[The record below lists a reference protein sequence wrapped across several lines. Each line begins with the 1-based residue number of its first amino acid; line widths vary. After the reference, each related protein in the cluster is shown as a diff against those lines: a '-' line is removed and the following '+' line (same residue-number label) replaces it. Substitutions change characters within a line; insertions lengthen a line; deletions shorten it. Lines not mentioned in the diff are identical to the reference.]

1 MHSTK
6 PALLLLVLAIGASC
20 VVATPRP
27 GLLDGVWQELG
38 HAGQTIVNGLVEA
51 AKNGSQIAGDFFGQV
66 KNSTSE
72 YLEQSAEYAQKIADA
87 LHKAVAQGLG
97 DFSDAIKD
105 AAASLESGISSLTD
119 NAKRQALQDALKTV
133 LALQNATSDLE
144 STLNNITAQL
154 EEQKQKHAQEIEV
167 SWNQWAEAQL
177 DRVDEQTNGQGNDE
191 AEEVLNEFQA
201 RYSEYIHDCLQHL
214 QVHVALYEQ
223 SVHETVSGY
232 HNATDELIVQI
243 QLCLESNSG
252 RGTCR
257 RNINKAVRKL
267 QSAPRDLVRLKL
279 KGLGLLAVGLD
290 ASGCVGQTLAEHELE
305 KGSVER
311 KLDEIISRNQASG
324 STEAA
329 DASTA
334 NDSEESEESEEE

>member
-6 PALLLLVLAIGASC
+6 PALILLVLAIGASC

-38 HAGQTIVNGLVEA
+38 HAGQTIVRGLVEA
-51 AKNGSQIAGDFFGQV
+51 AKNGSEIAGDFFGQV
-66 KNSTSE
+66 RNSTSE
-72 YLEQSAEYAQKIADA
+72 YLEQSAHYAQKIADA
-87 LHKAVAQGLG
+87 LHNAVVQSLG
-97 DFSDAIKD
+97 DFSDAVKD
-105 AAASLESGISSLTD
+105 AAAALQRGINSLTD
-119 NAKRQALQDALKTV
+119 KAKRQALQDALRTV

-144 STLNNITAQL
+144 STLDNITAQL

-167 SWNQWAEAQL
+167 AWNQWAEAQL
-177 DRVDEQTNGQGNDE
+177 DRVDEETNGQGNDD
-191 AEEVLNEFQA
+191 AEDVLNEFQN
-201 RYSEYIHDCLQHL
+201 RYSGYIHDCLQHL
-214 QVHVALYEQ
+214 QIHVALYEQ
-223 SVHETVSGY
+223 SVHQTVSGY

-243 QLCLESNSG
+243 QLCQESNSG

-257 RNINKAVRKL
+257 RNINKAVHKL
-267 QSAPRDLVRLKL
+267 QSAPRDLRSLKL

-311 KLDEIISRNQASG
+311 KLNEIIRRNQASG
-324 STEAA
+324 TTEADETTA
-329 DASTA
+329 D
-334 NDSEESEESEEE
+334 DSESEED